1 MTELKKFALRSGMV
15 LSLAVFACTSV
26 YAQGRSRADA
36 ADEEESS
43 GPDQSIDAQTGK
55 ILSEAI
61 ELLNMEMYTEARA
74 RLADLRL
81 DRLSPFERSRYEQLM
96 FNLDMVNED
105 YPAARGHLQAA
116 IESGGL
122 NPQELSQMRYQMAQ
136 LFIQE
141 EKYAEGA
148 AALEAWIASEP
159 MPNSGAYYLLAA
171 AYYYQELFDKAL
183 PNAQKAVDLAGET
196 PQEGWLS
203 MLASLLLQKEDYD
216 GALPVVKRMVNMFS
230 DKKTY
235 WEQLAGIYLQ
245 KEDYTNALVV
255 TEFANYAGMVTEER
269 QITQLA
275 DLYALQEMP
284 YRAATLLKASMDAG
298 TIEKDKGSYEKLGN
312 AWIQAREFENAV
324 PVLTQAAEVSDDGE
338 IYYRVG
344 QVQQQIED
352 WEGSLE
358 SFDNAIK
365 KGGLRDDAGVEFA
378 WGYSLYYLAKST
390 ESTGKRALYN
400 QAKEHLNK
408 AARDTDNRSSANSLI
423 QAVDYE
429 LQNL

>member
-15 LSLAVFACTSV
+15 LSLAVMACTSV

-36 ADEEESS
+36 ADEEASS
-43 GPDQSIDAQTGK
+43 GPDQNIDAQTGK

-61 ELLNMEMYTEARA
+61 ELLNTEMYAEARA
-74 RLADLRL
+74 RLADLKL

-96 FNLDMVNED
+96 FSLDMANED
-105 YPAARGHLQAA
+105 YASARGHLQAA
-116 IESGGL
+116 IDSGGL
-122 NPQELSQMRYQMAQ
+122 NPQEISQMSYQKAQ

-148 AALEAWIASEP
+148 AALEEWITAEP

-183 PNAQKAVDLAGET
+183 PNAQKAVELAGDA

-203 MLASLLLQKEDYD
+203 MYASLLLQKEDYD
-216 GALPVVKRMVNMFS
+216 AALPVVKRMVNMFS

-255 TEFANYAGMVTEER
+255 TEFANYAGLITEER
-269 QITQLA
+269 QLTQLA
-275 DLYALQEMP
+275 DLYSLQEMP
-284 YRAATLLKASMDAG
+284 YRAATLLETSMEAG
-298 TIEKDKGSYEKLGN
+298 TIEKDQGSYEKLGN
-312 AWIQAREFENAV
+312 AWTAAREFEKAV
-324 PVLTQAAEVSDDGE
+324 PVLTQAAELSDDGE
-338 IYYRVG
+338 LYYRVA
-344 QVQQQIED
+344 QVQQQLED

-358 SFDNAIK
+358 SFEKAIN
-365 KGGLRDDAGVEFA
+365 KGGLRDSASVEFA
-378 WGYSLYYLAKST
+378 WGYSLYYLAKSG
-390 ESTGKRALYN
+390 EASGQRALYN
-400 QAKEHLNK
+400 QSKEHLNK
-408 AARDTDNRSSANSLI
+408 AARDADNRSSANSLI
-423 QAVDYE
+423 QAIDYE
-429 LQNL
+429 LQNI

>member
-26 YAQGRSRADA
+26 YAQGRSRADSG
-36 ADEEESS
+36 DEEESA
-43 GPDQSIDAQTGK
+43 GPDQNIDAQTGK

-61 ELLNMEMYTEARA
+61 ELLNMEMYAEARA
-74 RLADLRL
+74 RLADLKL
-81 DRLSPFERSRYEQLM
+81 ERLSPFERSRYEQLM

-105 YPAARGHLQAA
+105 YPSARGHLQAA

-148 AALEAWIASEP
+148 AALEAWIASEA

-183 PNAQKAVDLAGET
+183 PNAQKAVDLAGDA

-216 GALPVVKRMVNMFS
+216 GALPVVKRMVNLYS

-255 TEFANYAGMVTEER
+255 TQFANYAGHVTEER

-275 DLYALQEMP
+275 DLYSLQEMP
-284 YRAATLLKASMDAG
+284 YRAATLLEASMEAG
-298 TIEKDKGSYEKLGN
+298 TVEKDQGSYEKLGN
-312 AWIQAREFENAV
+312 AWTAAREFDKAV
-324 PVLTQAAEVSDDGE
+324 PVLTSAAELSENGE
-338 IYYRVG
+338 LYLRVG
-344 QVQQQIED
+344 QVQQQLED
-352 WEGSLE
+352 WEASVE
-358 SFDNAIK
+358 SFENAID
-365 KGGLRDDAGVEFA
+365 KGGLRDDAYVEYL
-378 WGYSLYYLAKST
+378 WGYSLYELDRLQEAKT
-390 ESTGKRALYN
+390 
-400 QAKEHLNK
+400 HLQR
-408 AARDTDNRSSANSLI
+408 AAREAEHRNSSESLI
-423 QAVDYE
+423 KAIDYE
-429 LQNL
+429 LQNQ

>member
-1 MTELKKFALRSGMV
+1 MTELKKFARRSGMV
-15 LSLAVFACTSV
+15 LSLAVLASSSA
-26 YAQGRSRADA
+26 YAQRAA
-36 ADEEESS
+36 EGNDEEAA

-61 ELLNMEMYTEARA
+61 ELLNMEMYAEARA
-74 RLADLRL
+74 RLGDLRL

-116 IESGGL
+116 IDSGGL
-122 NPQELSQMRYQMAQ
+122 NPQETSQMRYQMAQ

-148 AALEAWIASEP
+148 AALEAWLAVEP

-171 AYYYQELFDKAL
+171 AYYYQEAFDKAL
-183 PNAQKAVDLAGET
+183 PNAQKAVDLAGDA

-216 GALPVVKRMVNMFS
+216 AALPVVKRMVNMFS

-255 TEFANYAGMVTEER
+255 TEFANYAGMLTEER

-275 DLYALQEMP
+275 DLYSLQEMP
-284 YRAATLLKASMDAG
+284 FRAATLLETSMQAG
-298 TIEKDKGSYEKLGN
+298 TIEKDKDSYEKLGN
-312 AWIQAREFENAV
+312 AWTAAREFEKAV
-324 PVLTQAAEVSDDGE
+324 PALTDAAELSENGE
-338 IYYRVG
+338 LYLRVG
-344 QVQQQIED
+344 QVQQQLED
-352 WEGSLE
+352 WAASVE
-358 SFDNAIK
+358 SFENAID
-365 KGGLRDDAGVEFA
+365 KGGLRDDAYVEYL
-378 WGYSLYYLAKST
+378 WGYSLYEMERLQDAK
-390 ESTGKRALYN
+390 A
-400 QAKEHLNK
+400 HLQR
-408 AARDTDNRSSANSLI
+408 AARDAEHRNSAESMI
-423 QAVDYE
+423 KAIDYE
-429 LQNL
+429 LQNQ

>member
-15 LSLAVFACTSV
+15 LSLAVLACSSV

-36 ADEEESS
+36 GDEEEAPA

-61 ELLNMEMYTEARA
+61 ELLNAEMYVEARA

-105 YPAARGHLQAA
+105 YPSARGHLQAA

-148 AALEAWIASEP
+148 AALEAWIAAEP

-171 AYYYQELFDKAL
+171 AYYYQEAFDKAL
-183 PNAQKAVDLAGET
+183 PNAQKAVDLAGDA

-245 KEDYTNALVV
+245 KEDYTDALVV
-255 TEFANYAGMVTEER
+255 TQFANYAGMVTEER

-275 DLYALQEMP
+275 DLYSLQEMP
-284 YRAATLLKASMDAG
+284 YRAATLLETSMEAG
-298 TIEKDKGSYEKLGN
+298 TVEKDQGSYEKLGN
-312 AWIQAREFENAV
+312 AWTAAREFEKAV
-324 PVLTQAAEVSDDGE
+324 PVLTDAAELSDDGE
-338 IYYRVG
+338 LYLRVG
-344 QVQQQIED
+344 QVQQQLED
-352 WEGSLE
+352 WEGSVG
-358 SFDNAIK
+358 SFENAID
-365 KGGLRDDAGVEFA
+365 KGGLRDDAYVEYL
-378 WGYSLYYLAKST
+378 WGYSLYEMERLQDAKT
-390 ESTGKRALYN
+390 
-400 QAKEHLNK
+400 HLQR
-408 AARDTDNRSSANSLI
+408 AARDTDHRSSSESLI
-423 QAVDYE
+423 KAIDYE
-429 LQNL
+429 LQNQ